1 MPRLINN
8 VAVSRSFWSKN
19 TYFIFSDIKNGPLF
33 EIGQETIHQIKLA
46 TLKKLNLAFNTIC
59 KSKVSFYPLNLEW
72 NSVHIWVI

>member
-33 EIGQETIHQIKLA
+33 EIGQETIYQIKLA
-46 TLKKLNLAFNTIC
+46 TLEIQSIVLSHEHRMK
-59 KSKVSFYPLNLEW
+59 
-72 NSVHIWVI
+72 